1 MRPEQLGLAQETPE
15 GPYHCRIGVSTAPVC
30 GPNTQ
35 ASVDSRQ
42 TATNLRLPTAYLG
55 NVGSK
60 MGQRDLRRLL
70 IIGASAVVRWA
81 AKREAPGGS
90 WLARMLVRKPRM
102 LIVVALANK
111 IARIAWALMAH
122 GGIYRAPVRVA

>member
-1 MRPEQLGLAQETPE
+1 M
-15 GPYHCRIGVSTAPVC
+15 
-30 GPNTQ
+30 
-35 ASVDSRQ
+35 
-42 TATNLRLPTAYLG
+42 
-55 NVGSK
+55 

-81 AKREAPGGS
+81 AKRGAPEGS

-111 IARIAWALMAH
+111 IARVAWALMAH
-122 GGIYRAPVRVA
+122 GGTYRAPVCAA